1 MNRILIGLFIFS
13 LIALALLSCKPTNT
27 SSAGI
32 ERYNKGV
39 SFLEEGAY
47 DNAIIEF
54 KAALQADPKNFEAQK
69 NLAGAYLYKDE
80 WEQARDNYIIARDM
94 RPNDPS
100 IYVNLA
106 LVYQHLGEPQLA
118 WDNISK
124 AKDIDERYPLL
135 HYRAGELFLAQGY
148 KDEAMVAFGDA
159 IRLEPEGS
167 RLAENAQE
175 MIDRITSGETIPLD
189 ISDES
194 TQVSLVEDE
203 EALDE
208 ENPDEEITDEE
219 ALDESESEE
228 TVDETD
234 EDETTPDEETVDEE
248 TATDDETIADT
259 TTEDVTTEETP
270 DETVDEVVEP
280 ELPALEGDELYN
292 DRLSRGRQM
301 RARGS
306 YPEAIDLLLEAYDV
320 HPYYAQINY
329 ELGLSYYFNE
339 QPLLAKP
346 HLEKYLEVGT
356 DPDLR
361 ATVEEKLDE
370 VNAALGVS

>member
-1 MNRILIGLFIFS
+1 MNRILTGLFILS
-13 LIALALLSCKPTNT
+13 LVALALLSCKPSNT

-32 ERYNKGV
+32 DRYNKGV

-47 DNAIIEF
+47 DDAIIEF

-148 KDEAMVAFGDA
+148 KDQAMVAFGDA

-175 MIDRITSGETIPLD
+175 MIDRIMSGETIPLD

-194 TQVSLVEDE
+194 TQVSQVEDE

-208 ENPDEEITDEE
+208 GTPDEEIADEE
-219 ALDESESEE
+219 AVDETEE
-228 TVDETD
+228 TVDEA
-234 EDETTPDEETVDEE
+234 DETATTADEEAVDEE
-248 TATDDETIADT
+248 TATDDETTTDT
-259 TTEDVTTEETP
+259 TTEDVTTEETS
-270 DETVDEVVEP
+270 DETVEEVVEP
-280 ELPALEGDELYN
+280 EQPALEGDELYN

-320 HPYYAQINY
+320 HPYYAQVNY

-361 ATVEEKLDE
+361 ATVQEKLDE